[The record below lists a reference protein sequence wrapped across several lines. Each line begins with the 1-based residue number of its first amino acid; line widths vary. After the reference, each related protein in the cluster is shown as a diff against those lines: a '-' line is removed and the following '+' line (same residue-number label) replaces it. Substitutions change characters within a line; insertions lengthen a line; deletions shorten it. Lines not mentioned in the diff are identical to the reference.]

1 MFLSVQ
7 HMYLLSTE
15 ARRGILPQDWI
26 TDGCGG
32 HVGIGSRMQGYER
45 TASALICWA
54 VASVP
59 LKIF

>member
-32 HVGIGSRMQGYER
+32 HVGIGSRMPGYER
-45 TASALICWA
+45 TASALIC
-54 VASVP
+54 
-59 LKIF
+59 